1 MGSEVPLSRF
11 AHMSDVHLGAHREPA
26 LRELERKCFGEAVDT
41 CVSEAVDFLLISG
54 DLFDVG
60 VPDLGV
66 VNDAVKKMRELREA
80 RIPVYAIYGSHDYTP
95 TGTSVIDVLHTAG
108 LLTNIMRPSMEDGR
122 LRLKMLVDPE
132 TGAKL
137 TGISARKVGLE
148 SKQYEI
154 LDRESLE
161 KEGGFKVFAFHSG
174 ITQFKPAYLTEME
187 TLDIESL
194 PKGFDYYAGGHIHQR
209 GEYHLPGYQRVVFPG
224 PLFTGYGGRDL
235 EMTARGERRGF
246 YLVDFDD
253 RFKGMRFV
261 TVRSVAGAY
270 LEFDAGGMNAME
282 ANKQLQERAS
292 RLEVEG
298 KLVALR
304 AMGELAGGKTTE
316 VDVQAAKKGFEARGA
331 LHVYVNRHGLTSK
344 EQAQV
349 KVVGEDPAAIER
361 NLFRENLA
369 KLKLSTKELT
379 GESGAQ
385 HAVELL
391 RLLKQGQ
398 KPMESKRDY
407 SGRVLDAGAQALLAK
422 EMLEEAVE

>member
-1 MGSEVPLSRF
+1 MSKF

-26 LRELERKCFGEAVDT
+26 LRDLERKCFAEAVDV
-41 CVSEAVDFLLISG
+41 CIDQAVDFVLISG
-54 DLFDVG
+54 DLFDTG
-60 VPDLGV
+60 VPDLAV

-108 LLTNIMRPSMEDGR
+108 LLTNVMRASMEDGR
-122 LRLKMLVDPE
+122 LRLKMFVDPE

-148 SKQYEI
+148 SKQYDI

-161 KEGGFKVFAFHSG
+161 KEPGFKIFAFHSG
-174 ITQFKPAYLTEME
+174 ITQFKPDYLSEME

-224 PLFTGYGGRDL
+224 PLFTGYGGKDL

-246 YLVDFDD
+246 YVVDFDD
-253 RFKGMRFV
+253 RFRGMRFV
-261 TVRSVAGAY
+261 PVKSITGAY
-270 LEFDAGGMNAME
+270 LEFDAAGMNAME
-282 ANKQLQERAS
+282 ANKLLLERAS
-292 RLEVEG
+292 RLDVEG
-298 KLVALR
+298 KVVAVR
-304 AMGELAGGKTTE
+304 VMGELAGGKTTE
-316 VDVQAAKKGFEARGA
+316 VDAQAAKRGMEGRGA
-331 LHVYVNRHGLTSK
+331 LYVYVNRHGLTSK

-361 NLFRENLA
+361 GLFKENIGG
-369 KLKLSTKELT
+369 LKLSTRELT
-379 GESGAQ
+379 GEGGVERA
-385 HAVELL
+385 AELL
-391 RLLKQGQ
+391 RLLRQGQ
-398 KPMESKRDY
+398 KTMESKRDY
-407 SGRVLDAGAQALLAK
+407 SKRLLDAGAQALLAR
-422 EMLEEAVE
+422 ELLEEAVE

>member
-1 MGSEVPLSRF
+1 LSKF

-26 LRELERKCFGEAVDT
+26 LRDLERKCFAEAVDM
-41 CVSEAVDFLLISG
+41 CIDEAVDFLLISG
-54 DLFDVG
+54 DLFDTG

-66 VNDAVKKMRELREA
+66 VNDAVRKMRDLREA

-108 LLTNIMRPSMEDGR
+108 LLTNVMRASTEEGR
-122 LRLKMLVDPE
+122 LRLKMFVDPE

-148 SKQYEI
+148 SKQYDI

-161 KEGGFKVFAFHSG
+161 KEPGFKVFAFHSG
-174 ITQFKPAYLTEME
+174 ITQFKPDYLSEME

-224 PLFTGYGGRDL
+224 PLFTGYGGKDL

-246 YLVDFDD
+246 YVVDFDD
-253 RFKGMRFV
+253 KFRGMRFV
-261 TVRSVAGAY
+261 PVKSITGAY
-270 LEFDAGGMNAME
+270 LEFDASGMNAME
-282 ANKQLQERAS
+282 ANKLLLERAS
-292 RLEVEG
+292 RLEVAG
-298 KLVALR
+298 KVVAMR
-304 AMGELAGGKTTE
+304 VMGELAGGKTTQ
-316 VDVQAAKKGFEARGA
+316 VDVQAAKRGMEGRGA
-331 LHVYVNRHGLTSK
+331 LYVYVNRHGLASK

-361 NLFRENLA
+361 TLFKENLGS
-369 KLKLSTKELT
+369 LKLSSKEFT
-379 GESGAQ
+379 GDRGVERA
-385 HAVELL
+385 AELL
-391 RLLKQGQ
+391 RLLRQGQ
-398 KPMESKRDY
+398 KTMESKRDY
-407 SGRVLDAGAQALLAK
+407 SKRVLDAGAQALLAK
-422 EMLEEAVE
+422 ELLEEAVE

>member
-1 MGSEVPLSRF
+1 MSKF

-26 LRELERKCFGEAVDT
+26 LRDLERKCFAEAVDM
-41 CVSEAVDFLLISG
+41 CIDEAVDFLLISG
-54 DLFDVG
+54 DLFDTG

-66 VNDAVKKMRELREA
+66 VNDAVRKMRDLREA

-108 LLTNIMRPSMEDGR
+108 LLTNVMRASTEEGR
-122 LRLKMLVDPE
+122 LRLKMFVDPE

-148 SKQYEI
+148 SKQYDI

-161 KEGGFKVFAFHSG
+161 KEPGFKVFAFHSG
-174 ITQFKPAYLTEME
+174 ITQFKPDYLSEME

-224 PLFTGYGGRDL
+224 PLFTGYGGKDL

-246 YLVDFDD
+246 YVVDFDD
-253 RFKGMRFV
+253 KFRGMRFV
-261 TVRSVAGAY
+261 PVKSITGAY
-270 LEFDAGGMNAME
+270 LEFDASGMNAME
-282 ANKQLQERAS
+282 ANKLLLERAS
-292 RLEVEG
+292 RLEVAG
-298 KLVALR
+298 KVVAMR
-304 AMGELAGGKTTE
+304 VMGELAGGKTTQ
-316 VDVQAAKKGFEARGA
+316 VDVQAAKRGMEGRGA
-331 LHVYVNRHGLTSK
+331 LYVYVNRHGLASK

-361 NLFRENLA
+361 TLFKENLGS
-369 KLKLSTKELT
+369 LKLSSKEFT
-379 GESGAQ
+379 GDRGVERA
-385 HAVELL
+385 AELL
-391 RLLKQGQ
+391 RLLRQGQ
-398 KPMESKRDY
+398 KTMESKRDY
-407 SGRVLDAGAQALLAK
+407 SKRVLDAGAQALLAK
-422 EMLEEAVE
+422 ELLEEAVE